1 MGVLVEVEL
10 FKISQPLSSR
20 DRIRTQSTS
29 PGTLITITNPLTE
42 NIMARWYGQAVTAAH
57 LRQSSDAIL

>member
-57 LRQSSDAIL
+57 LCQSSDAIL